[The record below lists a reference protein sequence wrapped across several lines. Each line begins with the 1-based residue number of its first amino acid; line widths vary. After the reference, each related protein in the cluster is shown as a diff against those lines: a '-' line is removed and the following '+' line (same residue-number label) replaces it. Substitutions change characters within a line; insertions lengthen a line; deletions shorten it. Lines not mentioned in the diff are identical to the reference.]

1 MLGSGEVFNKSHK
14 RDDSFFIKLPSDL
27 ANYVYIKGYSA
38 DMNYL
43 YALIVDHYN
52 VQKGYA
58 YPSQLRLSRLYGK
71 TEKTLRKHL
80 EKLREV
86 KLIDYDDI
94 SGSKAYVPLVP
105 LTREELWE
113 QVPEAKQRYLDAI
126 KKESD
131 ERERNQENWLAT
143 KGYR

>member
-1 MLGSGEVFNKSHK
+1 M
-14 RDDSFFIKLPSDL
+14 
-27 ANYVYIKGYSA
+27 
-38 DMNYL
+38 
-43 YALIVDHYN
+43 
-52 VQKGYA
+52 
-58 YPSQLRLSRLYGK
+58 
-71 TEKTLRKHL
+71 RKHL